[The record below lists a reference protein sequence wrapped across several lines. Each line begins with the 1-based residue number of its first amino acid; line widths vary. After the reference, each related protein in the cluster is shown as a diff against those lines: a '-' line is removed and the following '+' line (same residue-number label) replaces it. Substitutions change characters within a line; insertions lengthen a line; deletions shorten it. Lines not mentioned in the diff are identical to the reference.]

1 MKNQYTIDYKSFIS
15 DWRCRWIEVPKD
27 IRRGK
32 IWKYY
37 DISVPDEWSSD
48 NTYSI
53 KMAKQHFFLIVD
65 DGNEQYRYLL
75 TRELLSL
82 LNKYTI
88 NESDNSKLLEEI
100 AHLKNQLEKA
110 NSTIRTLKEE
120 LLKTQME
127 LEMERRKQ
135 RR

>member
-15 DWRCRWIEVPKD
+15 NWRHRWIETSKD

-32 IWKYY
+32 TWKPY
-37 DISVPDEWSSD
+37 DISAPDEWSSD

-65 DGNEQYRYLL
+65 NGNEQYRYLL
-75 TRELLSL
+75 TKELLTL
-82 LNKYTI
+82 LDECTVD
-88 NESDNSKLLEEI
+88 ESDNKKLLEEI
-100 AHLKNQLEKA
+100 ARLKNQLEEA

-127 LEMERRKQ
+127 LEIEKRK
-135 RR
+135 

>member
-15 DWRCRWIEVPKD
+15 DWRHRWIETSKD

-32 IWKYY
+32 TWKPY
-37 DISVPDEWSSD
+37 DISVPDEWSTD

-65 DGNEQYRYLL
+65 NGNEQYRYLL
-75 TRELLSL
+75 TKELLTL
-82 LNKYTI
+82 LDECTVD
-88 NESDNSKLLEEI
+88 ESDNKKLLEEI
-100 AHLKNQLEKA
+100 ARLKNQLEEA

-120 LLKTQME
+120 LLKTQIE
-127 LEMERRKQ
+127 LEMGKRK
-135 RR
+135 

>member
-15 DWRCRWIEVPKD
+15 DWRHRWIETPKD

-32 IWKYY
+32 IWKHY
-37 DISVPDEWSSD
+37 DISVPDEWSTD

-65 DGNEQYRYLL
+65 VGTEQYRYLL
-75 TRELLSL
+75 TKELLTL
-82 LNKYTI
+82 LDECTVD
-88 NESDNSKLLEEI
+88 ESDNKKLLEEI
-100 AHLKNQLEKA
+100 AHLKSQLEEA
-110 NSTIRTLKEE
+110 NSTIRALKEE

-127 LEMERRKQ
+127 LEIEKRK
-135 RR
+135 